1 MSNNRAIKQKGHKMR
16 PSSSR
21 PPLTRLAAIITATPA
36 LTNATTDSPDR
47 GFLPIATITDPA
59 IPPRPSLRSPHFGII
74 RRFGQDPIVMTDT
87 VAEMNQVM
95 ADADCLVPEEQVHA
109 AIDTMA
115 SAITDRLKDSNPLL
129 FCVMNGGLI
138 LTGQLLPR
146 LKFPVQA
153 EYLHATRYRQETT
166 GGILEWKLQPEADM
180 KGRTVLIVDD
190 ILDEGTTLCAIA
202 DYCLAH
208 GASEVLTAV
217 LVDKEHDRKARPGL
231 KADFTGL
238 YVEDRFL
245 FGYGMDYKGYWRN
258 APGIYAVKGL

>member
-1 MSNNRAIKQKGHKMR
+1 
-16 PSSSR
+16 
-21 PPLTRLAAIITATPA
+21 
-36 LTNATTDSPDR
+36 
-47 GFLPIATITDPA
+47 
-59 IPPRPSLRSPHFGII
+59 
-74 RRFGQDPIVMTDT
+74 MTDT

-95 ADADCLVPEEQVHA
+95 AEADCLVDEQQVQT
-109 AIDTMA
+109 AIGNLADD
-115 SAITDRLKDSNPLL
+115 ITARLKDSNPLL

-146 LKFPVQA
+146 LRFPVQA

-180 KGRTVLIVDD
+180 HGRTILIIDD
-190 ILDEGTTLCAIA
+190 ILD
-202 DYCLAH
+202 
-208 GASEVLTAV
+208 
-217 LVDKEHDRKARPGL
+217 DKQHDRKARPDL

-238 YVEDRFL
+238 EVEDRFL

>member
-1 MSNNRAIKQKGHKMR
+1 M
-16 PSSSR
+16 
-21 PPLTRLAAIITATPA
+21 
-36 LTNATTDSPDR
+36 TDSVDE
-47 GFLPIATITDPA
+47 L
-59 IPPRPSLRSPHFGII
+59 
-74 RRFGQDPIVMTDT
+74 
-87 VAEMNQVM
+87 NQVI
-95 ADADCLVPEEQVHA
+95 AEADCLVSEQQVYQ

-115 SAITDRLKDSNPLL
+115 EEITAALRDSNPLL

-166 GGILEWKLQPEADM
+166 GGILEWKLRPEADM
-180 KGRTVLIVDD
+180 KDRTVLIVDD
-190 ILDEGTTLCAIA
+190 ILDEGTTLNAIA

-208 GASEVLTAV
+208 GAERVLTAV
-217 LVDKEHDRKARPGL
+217 LVDKQHDRKAKPGL

-238 YVEDRFL
+238 EVEDRFL
-245 FGYGMDYKGYWRN
+245 FGFGMDYKGYWRN

>member
-1 MSNNRAIKQKGHKMR
+1 
-16 PSSSR
+16 
-21 PPLTRLAAIITATPA
+21 
-36 LTNATTDSPDR
+36 
-47 GFLPIATITDPA
+47 
-59 IPPRPSLRSPHFGII
+59 
-74 RRFGQDPIVMTDT
+74 MTDT

-95 ADADCLVPEEQVHA
+95 AEADCLINEQQVSA
-109 AIDTMA
+109 AIDNMA
-115 SAITDRLKDSNPLL
+115 KDITDSLKDSNPLL

-166 GGILEWKLQPEADM
+166 GGILEWKLRPEADM
-180 KGRTVLIVDD
+180 IGRTVLIVDD
-190 ILDEGTTLCAIA
+190 ILDEGTTLCAIG

-208 GASEVLTAV
+208 GASKVLTAV
-217 LVDKEHDRKARPGL
+217 LVDKDHDRKAKPGL

-238 YVEDRFL
+238 HVEDRFL